1 MIDIRVIPNL
11 QDTLLTILSVG
22 VLLLVLSRKV
32 FGPISELL
40 RKRQE
45 YVQNQISESEH
56 KNQEAER
63 LKREYDEKILN
74 ARQESSEIVS
84 SARALGE
91 DIKAKAISESK
102 ELARQELEK
111 GKRDLENER
120 LKTMKSMNEE
130 IADIALNLAEKVLNE
145 KMDSNQDKELVK
157 SFIKDLEEGND

>member
-63 LKREYDEKILN
+63 LKRKYYEKTRIIRN
-74 ARQESSEIVS
+74 CF
-84 SARALGE
+84 
-91 DIKAKAISESK
+91 KC
-102 ELARQELEK
+102 
-111 GKRDLENER
+111 
-120 LKTMKSMNEE
+120 
-130 IADIALNLAEKVLNE
+130 
-145 KMDSNQDKELVK
+145 
-157 SFIKDLEEGND
+157 

>member
-1 MIDIRVIPNL
+1 M
-11 QDTLLTILSVG
+11 
-22 VLLLVLSRKV
+22 K
-32 FGPISELL
+32 
-40 RKRQE
+40 
-45 YVQNQISESEH
+45 
-56 KNQEAER
+56 
-63 LKREYDEKILN
+63 
-74 ARQESSEIVS
+74 RQESSEIVS